1 MVQSSS
7 ASETMMNIEQVL
19 SYSKKTMSQL
29 PCTSHRVVYAI
40 TVMGKV
46 RLLAVVVGEWAVPVW
61 ECSILNVFCVV
72 AREKLNAEF
81 VEVLAKENVIKD
93 EKYYI
98 IFIAIIVLWWMQNI
112 K

>member
-1 MVQSSS
+1 MC
-7 ASETMMNIEQVL
+7 
-19 SYSKKTMSQL
+19 QL
-29 PCTSHRVVYAI
+29 LCTLRKVVHAI

-46 RLLAVVVGEWAVPVW
+46 RLLAAVVGEWAVPVL

-93 EKYYI
+93 EKDYI

>member
-1 MVQSSS
+1 
-7 ASETMMNIEQVL
+7 
-19 SYSKKTMSQL
+19 MSQL

-46 RLLAVVVGEWAVPVW
+46 RLLAAVVGEWAVPVL